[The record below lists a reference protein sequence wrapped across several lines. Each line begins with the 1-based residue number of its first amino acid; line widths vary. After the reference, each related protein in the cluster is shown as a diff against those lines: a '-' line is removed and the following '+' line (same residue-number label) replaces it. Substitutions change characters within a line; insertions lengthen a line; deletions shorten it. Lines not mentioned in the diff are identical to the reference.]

1 MAKYS
6 DIVKS
11 VEERAT
17 SPFLSPGLT
26 TRVYDIEAP
35 TDQLAADSL
44 IAQYPVD
51 FEDEKK
57 SGKEFFLPDIQSIAT
72 LVGEK
77 NDGEGGK
84 TAAQKF
90 VDNFPKKLKEYKE
103 IITDDPRLGQRG
115 WETVKRMWQDA
126 SNAQMLQNIDKA
138 RKDAVD
144 GEGLQKVG
152 STIMKIFTPRRYEAI
167 TRGDEP
173 TWQDTLGDFAENSLY
188 MVPGGTW
195 VNGAKALARGVR
207 AGRAAQALAK
217 ATPSMIIG
225 SAAAPLGIELIDSG
239 TRGDEDPN
247 ISRRDFSFGD
257 VINGTGTNAV
267 VNYQL
272 RRMLSPI
279 AMATMGGNGGARGK
293 VRQII
298 EKIGKSDYERGRSAL
313 EKAKVDATLPQVEAG
328 QLSPEVLNGGV
339 GAVRSIPAAAGQQA
353 KDFIKFSEIV
363 DNLNYLPEMSKGETS
378 ARVAEFLANDKE
390 AEALVKRVLDGPLAT
405 DAMNLLRSSKL
416 TPRQLFRDVAQQG
429 VGAWGVNKYGGQRE
443 ADLALGML
451 DAPMNATKGT
461 IKKVIGDEHKEAE
474 NKQKAKR
481 ISEVLKGADISDLE
495 NQYIEAIKQN
505 PEILKTGY
513 RTKDDPEGTQFKMW
527 LLTRGNRLL
536 MPSGVIRPTWDVK

>member
-17 SPFLSPGLT
+17 SPFLTPGLT
-26 TRVYDIEAP
+26 TRVYNIKAP

-57 SGKEFFLPDIQSIAT
+57 SGNEFFMPDIQSIAT

-90 VDNFPKKLKEYKE
+90 VDNFPKKVKEYKE
-103 IITDDPRLGQRG
+103 VIMDDPRLGKRG

-138 RKDAVD
+138 RKEAVD
-144 GEGLQKVG
+144 GEGLQAAG
-152 STIMKIFTPRRYEAI
+152 STIMKIFTPRRYEAL
-167 TRGDEP
+167 TRGEAP
-173 TWQDTLGDFAENSLY
+173 TWQDTLGDLAENSLY

-195 VNGAKALARGVR
+195 VNGAKAIARGAR
-207 AGRAAQALAK
+207 AGRAAQAVAK

-239 TRGDEDPN
+239 TRGDDDPN
-247 ISRRDFSFGD
+247 TSRRDFSWSD

-267 VNYQL
+267 INYQL
-272 RRMLSPI
+272 RRALSPI
-279 AMATMGGNGGARGK
+279 AMATMSGNGGVRGK
-293 VRQII
+293 VRQAI

-313 EKAKVDATLPQVEAG
+313 EKAKIDETLTRVEPG
-328 QLSPEVLNGGV
+328 QLTPEVLNGGV
-339 GAVRSIPAAAGQQA
+339 GSVRSIPASAGQQA
-353 KDFIKFSEIV
+353 EDFVKFSKIV
-363 DNLNYLPEMSKGETS
+363 DELNYMPEMTKGES
-378 ARVAEFLANDKE
+378 SERVAEYLANNKE
-390 AEALVKRVLDGPLAT
+390 AQALVKRVLDGPLAT

-416 TPRQLFRDVAQQG
+416 TPRQFFRDVAQQG
-429 VGAWGVNKYGGQRE
+429 VGSWGVNKYGGQRD
-443 ADLALGML
+443 ADFALGIL
-451 DAPMNATKGT
+451 DAPMKASRGT
-461 IKKVIGDEHKEAE
+461 LKKALGDEKKESE
-474 NKQKAKR
+474 NKEKAKR
-481 ISEVLKGADISDLE
+481 ISDVLEGAALSALDQEYVD
-495 NQYIEAIKQN
+495 AIKAN

-513 RTKDDPEGTQFKMW
+513 RTENDPEGTQFKMW

-536 MPSGVIRPTWDVK
+536 MPSGVVRPTWNVK